1 MIPYIIYIILYI
13 LYIVYYVLFIILYY
27 IMYIFISWQA
37 ASCHFSETPK
47 IPCQE
52 AAPYSVGQV
61 VHITAGPS
69 AGRALR
75 IAKQVEGGH
84 NGDSEVMLKYGSI
97 PINTIF
103 RGMNIHSY
111 FDVNYRGTRFWHTA
125 MLK

>member
-1 MIPYIIYIILYI
+1 MC
-13 LYIVYYVLFIILYY
+13 
-27 IMYIFISWQA
+27 IFISWQA

-111 FDVNYRGTRFWHTA
+111 FDVNYRGTRF
-125 MLK
+125 